1 MSNIVIIGAGQ
12 AAGQCVATLKKLG
25 CTHKIILIGEESH
38 PPYQRPPLS
47 KSFLEGKV
55 GLERVYMKNRE
66 FYEENEVEFYPK
78 TLVKEIDREKKK
90 VRTSCGKEF
99 EFEKLVIATGSRARE
114 LEIEGTQL
122 GNVYYLR
129 TIDDVE
135 KIKEQMSVCQNLSII
150 GAGYIGLEVAAVAS
164 ELGMNVSIFEMAE
177 RSMNRTVDKKIS
189 EHFEDLHKQ
198 NGVNFYFQSNIE
210 KLQGETLIDG
220 VKLDD
225 GSLIPTDILI
235 IGIGI
240 IPNQELAENAGL
252 DCNNGILVNDKGITS
267 DQSIFACG
275 DCTNHPNKFLNKNV
289 RLESVQNALE
299 QSKVVAA
306 NIVGQE
312 EKYDEIPWFW
322 SDQYDQK
329 LQIVGMPDEHDEI
342 VKREYADGFSL
353 FYLSNKTI
361 ISVTTVNNP
370 REFLICKKLVEKKV
384 KISSDILTNTAN
396 DLNELVK

>member
-1 MSNIVIIGAGQ
+1 MGNIVIIGAGQ
-12 AAGQCVATLKKLG
+12 AAGQCVATLIKHG
-25 CTHKIILIGEESH
+25 CTSKIILIGDESH

-47 KSFLEGKV
+47 KSFLAGKV
-55 GLERVYMKNRE
+55 GLERVYMKNKE
-66 FYEENEVEFYPK
+66 FYEENEVEFYSN
-78 TLVKEIDREKKK
+78 TCVDEIDREEKK
-90 VRTSCGKEF
+90 VTTSCGKEIR
-99 EFEKLVIATGSRARE
+99 FEKLVIATGSRARE
-114 LEIEGTQL
+114 LEIEGKQL
-122 GNVYYLR
+122 GNIYYLR

-135 KIKEQMSVCQNLSII
+135 KIKDQMSVSQNLSIV

-177 RSMNRTVDKKIS
+177 RSMNRTVDQKIS
-189 EHFEDLHKQ
+189 EHFEQLHKTK
-198 NGVNFYFQSNIE
+198 GVNFYFQSNID
-210 KLQGETLIDG
+210 KLQGETVIDG
-220 VKLDD
+220 VKLDN

-275 DCTNHPNKFLNKNV
+275 DCTNHPNKFLNKNL

-306 NIVGQE
+306 NIMGQE
-312 EKYDEIPWFW
+312 EKYEVIPWFW
-322 SDQYDQK
+322 SDQYNQK
-329 LQIVGMPDEHDEI
+329 LQIVGMPEEYDEI

-361 ISVTTVNNP
+361 ISVTTINNP
-370 REFLICKKLVEKKV
+370 KEFLICKKLVEKKV
-384 KISSDILTNTAN
+384 KISSDILTKTAN

>member
-25 CTHKIILIGEESH
+25 CTNKIILIGEESH

-66 FYEENEVEFYPK
+66 FYEENEVEFYPN
-78 TLVKEIDREKKK
+78 TLVKEIDREDKK

-114 LEIEGTQL
+114 LEIEGIQL

-164 ELGMNVSIFEMAE
+164 ELGMNVSIFEMAD

-189 EHFEDLHKQ
+189 EHFEDLHKT

-210 KLQGETLIDG
+210 KLQGETFIEG

-225 GSLIPTDILI
+225 GSLIPADILI

-306 NIVGQE
+306 NIMGQE
-312 EKYDEIPWFW
+312 EKYEVIPWFW
-322 SDQYDQK
+322 SDQYNQK
-329 LQIVGMPDEHDEI
+329 LQIVGMPEEYDEI

-361 ISVTTVNNP
+361 ISVTTINNP
-370 REFLICKKLVEKKV
+370 KEFLICKKLVEKKV

>member
-66 FYEENEVEFYPK
+66 FYEENEVEFYPN

-312 EKYDEIPWFW
+312 DKYEIVPWFW

-329 LQIVGMPDEHDEI
+329 LQIVGMPEEHDEV

>member
-25 CTHKIILIGEESH
+25 YTNKIILIGEESH

-66 FYEENEVEFYPK
+66 FYEENEVEFYPN
-78 TLVKEIDREKKK
+78 TLVKEIDREEKK

-129 TIDDVE
+129 TIDDVK
-135 KIKEQMSVCQNLSII
+135 KIKEQMSIRQNLSII
-150 GAGYIGLEVAAVAS
+150 GAGYIGLEVAAVAN
-164 ELGMNVSIFEMAE
+164 ELGMNVSIFEVAD

-189 EHFEDLHKQ
+189 EHFEDLHKT

-210 KLQGETLIDG
+210 KLQGETFIEG

-225 GSLIPTDILI
+225 GSLIPADILI

-306 NIVGQE
+306 NIMGQE
-312 EKYDEIPWFW
+312 EKYEVIPWFW
-322 SDQYDQK
+322 SDQYNQK
-329 LQIVGMPDEHDEI
+329 LQIVGMPEEYDEI

-361 ISVTTVNNP
+361 ISVTTINNP
-370 REFLICKKLVEKKV
+370 KEFLICKKLVEKKV
-384 KISSDILTNTAN
+384 KISSDILTKTAN

>member
-25 CTHKIILIGEESH
+25 CTSKIILIGDESH

-55 GLERVYMKNRE
+55 GLERVYMKNRD
-66 FYEENEVEFYPK
+66 FYEENEVEFYSD
-78 TLVKEIDREKKK
+78 TLVYEIDREEKK
-90 VRTSCGKEF
+90 VRTSCGKEI

-114 LEIEGTQL
+114 LEIEGKQL
-122 GNVYYLR
+122 GNIYYLR

-135 KIKEQMSVCQNLSII
+135 KIKEQMSVSQNLSII

-189 EHFEDLHKQ
+189 EHFEDLHKR

-210 KLQGETLIDG
+210 KLQGETSIDG

-225 GSLIPTDILI
+225 GTLIPTDILI

-275 DCTNHPNKFLNKNV
+275 DCTNHPNKFLNKNI

-306 NIVGQE
+306 NLVGQE
-312 EKYDEIPWFW
+312 ENYEVIPWFW
-322 SDQYDQK
+322 SDQYNQK
-329 LQIVGMPDEHDEI
+329 LQIVGIPEEYDEV
-342 VKREYADGFSL
+342 VKRESLEGFSL
-353 FYLSNKTI
+353 FYLRNGTI

-370 REFLICKKLVEKKV
+370 KEFLLSKKLVEKKV
-384 KISSDILTNTAN
+384 KISSDILRNTSN

>member
-25 CTHKIILIGEESH
+25 CTNKIILIGEESH

-66 FYEENEVEFYPK
+66 FYEENEVEFYPN
-78 TLVKEIDREKKK
+78 TLVKEIDREEKK

-150 GAGYIGLEVAAVAS
+150 GAGYIGLEVAAVVS
-164 ELGMNVSIFEMAE
+164 ELGMNVSIFEMAD

-189 EHFEDLHKQ
+189 EHFEDLHKT

-210 KLQGETLIDG
+210 KLQGETFIEG

-225 GSLIPTDILI
+225 GSLIPADILI

-275 DCTNHPNKFLNKNV
+275 DCTNHPNKFLNKNL

-306 NIVGQE
+306 NIMDQE
-312 EKYDEIPWFW
+312 EKYEVIPWFW
-322 SDQYDQK
+322 SDQYNQK
-329 LQIVGMPDEHDEI
+329 LQIVGMPEEHDEI
-342 VKREYADGFSL
+342 IKREYENGFSL

-370 REFLICKKLVEKKV
+370 KEFLICKKLVEKRV
-384 KISSDILTNTAN
+384 KISSDILTNIAN

>member
-1 MSNIVIIGAGQ
+1 MDNIVIIGAGQ

-25 CTHKIILIGEESH
+25 CTNKIILIGEESH

-66 FYEENEVEFYPK
+66 FYEENGVEFYPN
-78 TLVKEIDREKKK
+78 TLVKEIDREEKR

-114 LEIEGTQL
+114 LEIEGIQL

-164 ELGMNVSIFEMAE
+164 ELGMNVSIFEMAD

-189 EHFEDLHKQ
+189 EHFEDLHKT

-210 KLQGETLIDG
+210 ELQGETFIEG

-225 GSLIPTDILI
+225 GSLIPADILI

-306 NIVGQE
+306 NIMGQE
-312 EKYDEIPWFW
+312 EKYEVIPWFW
-322 SDQYDQK
+322 SDQYNQK
-329 LQIVGMPDEHDEI
+329 LQIVGMPEEYDEI

-361 ISVTTVNNP
+361 ISVTTINNP
-370 REFLICKKLVEKKV
+370 KEFLICKKLVEKKV
-384 KISSDILTNTAN
+384 KISSDILTKTAN

>member
-25 CTHKIILIGEESH
+25 CTNKIILIGEESH

-66 FYEENEVEFYPK
+66 FYEENEVEFYPN
-78 TLVKEIDREKKK
+78 TLVKEIDREEKK

-114 LEIEGTQL
+114 LEIEGIQL

-164 ELGMNVSIFEMAE
+164 ELGMNVSIFEMAD

-189 EHFEDLHKQ
+189 EHFEDLHKT

-210 KLQGETLIDG
+210 KLQGETFIEG

-225 GSLIPTDILI
+225 GSLIPADILI

-275 DCTNHPNKFLNKNV
+275 DCTNHPNKFLNKNL

-306 NIVGQE
+306 NIMGQE
-312 EKYDEIPWFW
+312 EKYEVIPWFW
-322 SDQYDQK
+322 SDQYNQK
-329 LQIVGMPDEHDEI
+329 LQIVGMPEEYDEI

-361 ISVTTVNNP
+361 ISVTTINNP
-370 REFLICKKLVEKKV
+370 KEFLICKKLVEKKV

>member
-25 CTHKIILIGEESH
+25 YTNKIILIGEESH

-66 FYEENEVEFYPK
+66 FYEENEVEFYPN
-78 TLVKEIDREKKK
+78 TLVKEIDREEKK

-114 LEIEGTQL
+114 LEIEGIQL

-164 ELGMNVSIFEMAE
+164 ELGMNVSIFEMAD

-189 EHFEDLHKQ
+189 EHFEDLHKT
-198 NGVNFYFQSNIE
+198 NGVNFYFQSNID
-210 KLQGETLIDG
+210 KLQGETFIEG
-220 VKLDD
+220 VKIDD
-225 GSLIPTDILI
+225 GSLIPADILI

-306 NIVGQE
+306 NIMGQE
-312 EKYDEIPWFW
+312 EKYEVIPWFW
-322 SDQYDQK
+322 SDQYNQK
-329 LQIVGMPDEHDEI
+329 LQIVGMPEEYDEI

-361 ISVTTVNNP
+361 ISVTTINNP
-370 REFLICKKLVEKKV
+370 KEFLICKKLVEKKV

>member
-12 AAGQCVATLKKLG
+12 AAGQCVATLRKLG
-25 CTHKIILIGEESH
+25 CTNKIILIGEESH

-66 FYEENEVEFYPK
+66 FYEENEVEFYPN
-78 TLVKEIDREKKK
+78 TLVKEIDREEKK

-114 LEIEGTQL
+114 LEIEGIQL

-164 ELGMNVSIFEMAE
+164 ELGMNVSIFEMAD

-189 EHFEDLHKQ
+189 EHFEDLHKT

-210 KLQGETLIDG
+210 KLQGETFIEG

-225 GSLIPTDILI
+225 GSLIPADILI

-275 DCTNHPNKFLNKNV
+275 DCTNHPNKFLNKNI

-306 NIVGQE
+306 NIMGQE
-312 EKYDEIPWFW
+312 EKYEVIPWFW
-322 SDQYDQK
+322 SDQYNQK
-329 LQIVGMPDEHDEI
+329 LQIVGMPEEYDEI

-361 ISVTTVNNP
+361 ISVTTINNP
-370 REFLICKKLVEKKV
+370 KEFLICKKLVEKKV
-384 KISSDILTNTAN
+384 KISSDMLTKTAN

>member
-25 CTHKIILIGEESH
+25 CTNKIILIGEESH

-66 FYEENEVEFYPK
+66 FYEENEVEFYPN
-78 TLVKEIDREKKK
+78 TLVKEIDREEKK

-99 EFEKLVIATGSRARE
+99 EFKKLVIATGSRARE
-114 LEIEGTQL
+114 LEIEGIQL

-164 ELGMNVSIFEMAE
+164 ELGMNVSIFEMAD

-189 EHFEDLHKQ
+189 EHFEDLHKT

-210 KLQGETLIDG
+210 KLQGETFIEG

-225 GSLIPTDILI
+225 GSLIPADILI

-306 NIVGQE
+306 NIMGQE
-312 EKYDEIPWFW
+312 EKYEVIPWFW
-322 SDQYDQK
+322 SDQYNQK
-329 LQIVGMPDEHDEI
+329 LQIVGMPEEYDEI

-361 ISVTTVNNP
+361 ISVTTINNP
-370 REFLICKKLVEKKV
+370 KEFLICKKLVEKKV
-384 KISSDILTNTAN
+384 KISSDILTKTAN

>member
-25 CTHKIILIGEESH
+25 CTNKIILIGEESH

-66 FYEENEVEFYPK
+66 FYEENEVEFYPN
-78 TLVKEIDREKKK
+78 TLVKEIDREEKK

-99 EFEKLVIATGSRARE
+99 EFEKLVIATGSRARV
-114 LEIEGTQL
+114 LEIEGIQL

-164 ELGMNVSIFEMAE
+164 ELGMNVSIFEMAD

-189 EHFEDLHKQ
+189 EHFEDLHKT

-210 KLQGETLIDG
+210 KLQGETFIEG

-306 NIVGQE
+306 NIMGQE
-312 EKYDEIPWFW
+312 EKYEVIPWFW
-322 SDQYDQK
+322 SDQYNQK
-329 LQIVGMPDEHDEI
+329 LQIVGMPEEYDEI

-361 ISVTTVNNP
+361 ISVTTINNP
-370 REFLICKKLVEKKV
+370 KEFLICKKLVEKKV

>member
-12 AAGQCVATLKKLG
+12 GAGQCVATLKKLG
-25 CTHKIILIGEESH
+25 CTNKIILIGEESH

-66 FYEENEVEFYPK
+66 FYEENEVEFYPN
-78 TLVKEIDREKKK
+78 TLVKEIDREEKK

-114 LEIEGTQL
+114 LEIEGIQL

-150 GAGYIGLEVAAVAS
+150 GAGYIGLEVAAVAN

-267 DQSIFACG
+267 DQSILACG

-306 NIVGQE
+306 NIMGQE
-312 EKYDEIPWFW
+312 EKYEVIPWFW

-329 LQIVGMPDEHDEI
+329 LQIVGMPEEYDEI

-384 KISSDILTNTAN
+384 KISSDILTKTAN

>member
-25 CTHKIILIGEESH
+25 CTNKIILIGEESH

-55 GLERVYMKNRE
+55 GLERVYMKNKQ
-66 FYEENEVEFYPK
+66 FYEENEVEFYPN
-78 TLVKEIDREKKK
+78 TLVKEIDREEKK

-114 LEIEGTQL
+114 LEIEGNQL
-122 GNVYYLR
+122 GNIYYLR

-135 KIKEQMSVCQNLSII
+135 KIKEQMSVSQNLSIV

-164 ELGMNVSIFEMAE
+164 ELGMNVSIFEMAQ

-189 EHFEDLHKQ
+189 EHFEDLHKT

-210 KLQGETLIDG
+210 KLQGETSIDG

-267 DQSIFACG
+267 DQSIYACG
-275 DCTNHPNKFLNKNV
+275 DCTNHPNKFLDRNI

-306 NIVGQE
+306 NLMGQE
-312 EKYDEIPWFW
+312 KKYEVIPWFW
-322 SDQYDQK
+322 SDQYNQK
-329 LQIVGMPDEHDEI
+329 LQIVGMPEEYDEI
-342 VKREYADGFSL
+342 VKREYADGFSI

-370 REFLICKKLVEKKV
+370 KEFLICKKLVEKKV

>member
-12 AAGQCVATLKKLG
+12 GAGQCVATLKKLG
-25 CTHKIILIGEESH
+25 CTNKIILIGEESH

-66 FYEENEVEFYPK
+66 FYEENEVEFYPN

-114 LEIEGTQL
+114 LEIEGIQL

-164 ELGMNVSIFEMAE
+164 ELGMNVSIFEMAD

-189 EHFEDLHKQ
+189 EHFEDLHKT

-210 KLQGETLIDG
+210 KLQGETFIEG

-225 GSLIPTDILI
+225 GSLIPADILI

-267 DQSIFACG
+267 DQSILACG

-306 NIVGQE
+306 NIMGQE
-312 EKYDEIPWFW
+312 EKYEVIPWFW

-329 LQIVGMPDEHDEI
+329 LQIVGMPEEYDEI

-361 ISVTTVNNP
+361 ISVTTINNP
-370 REFLICKKLVEKKV
+370 KEFLICKKLVEKKV

>member
-66 FYEENEVEFYPK
+66 FYEENEVEFYPN
-78 TLVKEIDREKKK
+78 TLVKEIDREEKK

-114 LEIEGTQL
+114 LEIEGIQL

-189 EHFEDLHKQ
+189 EHFEDLHKT

-210 KLQGETLIDG
+210 KLQGETSIDG

-306 NIVGQE
+306 NIMGQE
-312 EKYDEIPWFW
+312 EKYEVIPWFW
-322 SDQYDQK
+322 SDQYNQK
-329 LQIVGMPDEHDEI
+329 LQIVGMPEEYDEI

-361 ISVTTVNNP
+361 ISVTTINNP
-370 REFLICKKLVEKKV
+370 KEFLICKKLVEKKV

>member
-12 AAGQCVATLKKLG
+12 GAGQCVATLKKLG
-25 CTHKIILIGEESH
+25 CTNKIILIGEESH

-66 FYEENEVEFYPK
+66 FYEENEVEFYPN
-78 TLVKEIDREKKK
+78 TLVKEIDREEKK

-114 LEIEGTQL
+114 LEIEGIQL

-164 ELGMNVSIFEMAE
+164 ELGMNVSIFEMAD

-189 EHFEDLHKQ
+189 EHFEDLHKT

-210 KLQGETLIDG
+210 KLQGETFIEG

-306 NIVGQE
+306 NIMGQE
-312 EKYDEIPWFW
+312 EKYEVIPWFW
-322 SDQYDQK
+322 SDQYNQK
-329 LQIVGMPDEHDEI
+329 LQIVGMPEEYDEI

-361 ISVTTVNNP
+361 ISVTTINNP
-370 REFLICKKLVEKKV
+370 KEFLICKKLVEKKV

>member
-25 CTHKIILIGEESH
+25 CTNKIILIGEESH

-66 FYEENEVEFYPK
+66 FYEENEVEFYPN
-78 TLVKEIDREKKK
+78 TLVKEIDREEKK

-164 ELGMNVSIFEMAE
+164 ELGMNVSIFEMAD
-177 RSMNRTVDKKIS
+177 RSMNRTVDQKIS
-189 EHFEDLHKQ
+189 EHFEDLHKT

-210 KLQGETLIDG
+210 KLQGENFIDG

-306 NIVGQE
+306 NLMGQE
-312 EKYDEIPWFW
+312 KKYEVIPWFW
-322 SDQYDQK
+322 SDQYNQK
-329 LQIVGMPDEHDEI
+329 LQIVGMPEEHDEI

-370 REFLICKKLVEKKV
+370 KEFLICKKLVEKKV
-384 KISSDILTNTAN
+384 KISSDILTKTAN

>member
-25 CTHKIILIGEESH
+25 CTNKIILIGEESH

-66 FYEENEVEFYPK
+66 FYEENEVEFYPN
-78 TLVKEIDREKKK
+78 TLVKEIDREEKK

-114 LEIEGTQL
+114 LEIEGIQL

-164 ELGMNVSIFEMAE
+164 ELGMNVSIFEMAD

-189 EHFEDLHKQ
+189 EHFEDLHKT

-210 KLQGETLIDG
+210 KLQGETFIEG

-225 GSLIPTDILI
+225 GSLIPADILI

-275 DCTNHPNKFLNKNV
+275 DCTNHPNKFLNKNI

-306 NIVGQE
+306 NIMGQE
-312 EKYDEIPWFW
+312 EKYEVIPWFW
-322 SDQYDQK
+322 SDQYNQK
-329 LQIVGMPDEHDEI
+329 LQIVGMPEEYDEI

-361 ISVTTVNNP
+361 ISVTTINNP
-370 REFLICKKLVEKKV
+370 KEFLICKKLVEKKV

>member
-25 CTHKIILIGEESH
+25 CTNKIILIGEESH

-66 FYEENEVEFYPK
+66 FYEENEVEFYPN
-78 TLVKEIDREKKK
+78 TLVKEIDREEKK

-135 KIKEQMSVCQNLSII
+135 KIKEQMSICQNLSII

-164 ELGMNVSIFEMAE
+164 ELGMNVSIFEMAD
-177 RSMNRTVDKKIS
+177 RSMNRTVDQKIS
-189 EHFEDLHKQ
+189 EHFEDLHKT

-210 KLQGETLIDG
+210 KLQGETFIEG

-275 DCTNHPNKFLNKNV
+275 DCTNHPNNFLNKNV

-306 NIVGQE
+306 NLMGQE
-312 EKYDEIPWFW
+312 EKYEVVPWFW
-322 SDQYDQK
+322 SDQYYQK
-329 LQIVGMPDEHDEI
+329 LQIVGMADEHDEI

-353 FYLSNKTI
+353 FYLSKKTI

>member
-1 MSNIVIIGAGQ
+1 MGNIVIIGAGQ

-25 CTHKIILIGEESH
+25 CTSEIILIGEESH

-66 FYEENEVEFYPK
+66 FYEENEVEFYSD
-78 TLVKEIDREKKK
+78 TLVDEIDREKKI
-90 VRTSCGKEF
+90 VRTSCGKEI

-114 LEIEGTQL
+114 LEVEGNQL
-122 GNVYYLR
+122 GNIYYLR

-135 KIKEQMSVCQNLSII
+135 KIKEQMSVSQNLSII

-164 ELGMNVSIFEMAE
+164 ELGMNVSIFEMAQ

-189 EHFEDLHKQ
+189 EHFEDLHKT

-210 KLQGETLIDG
+210 KLQGETSIDG

-306 NIVGQE
+306 NIMGQE
-312 EKYDEIPWFW
+312 EKYEVIPWFW
-322 SDQYDQK
+322 SDQYNQK
-329 LQIVGMPDEHDEI
+329 LQIVGMPEEYDEI

-361 ISVTTVNNP
+361 ISVTTINNP
-370 REFLICKKLVEKKV
+370 KEFLICKKLVEKKV
-384 KISSDILTNTAN
+384 KISSDILTKTAN

>member
-12 AAGQCVATLKKLG
+12 AAGQCVATLRKLG
-25 CTHKIILIGEESH
+25 CTNKIILIGEESH

-66 FYEENEVEFYPK
+66 FYEENEVEFYPN
-78 TLVKEIDREKKK
+78 TLVKEIDREEKK

-114 LEIEGTQL
+114 LEIEGIQL

-164 ELGMNVSIFEMAE
+164 ELGMNVSIFEMAD

-306 NIVGQE
+306 NLMGQE
-312 EKYDEIPWFW
+312 KKYEVIPWFW
-322 SDQYDQK
+322 SDQYNQK
-329 LQIVGMPDEHDEI
+329 LQIVGMPEEYDEI
-342 VKREYADGFSL
+342 VKREYVDGFSI

-370 REFLICKKLVEKKV
+370 KEFLICKKLVEKKV

>member
-25 CTHKIILIGEESH
+25 CTNKIILIGEESH

-66 FYEENEVEFYPK
+66 FYEENEVEFYPN
-78 TLVKEIDREKKK
+78 TLVKEIDREEKK

-164 ELGMNVSIFEMAE
+164 ELGMNVSIFEMAD

-189 EHFEDLHKQ
+189 EHFEDLHKT

-210 KLQGETLIDG
+210 KLQGETFIEG

-306 NIVGQE
+306 NIMGQE
-312 EKYDEIPWFW
+312 EKYEVIPWFW

-329 LQIVGMPDEHDEI
+329 LQIVGMPEEYDEI

-361 ISVTTVNNP
+361 ISVTTINNP
-370 REFLICKKLVEKKV
+370 KEFLICKKLVEKKV